1 MAQFLMGRGPRPSSA
16 GSSIPKNVPGRGD
29 FVEAIKRGMKP
40 KPKEP
45 GQDYP
50 KRVKVT
56 T

>member
-1 MAQFLMGRGPRPSSA
+1 MNYRDLAQRLL
-16 GSSIPKNVPGRGD
+16 IVPKNVPGVGD
-29 FVEAIKRGMKP
+29 IVDAIKKGMQP
-40 KPKEP
+40 KKQEP